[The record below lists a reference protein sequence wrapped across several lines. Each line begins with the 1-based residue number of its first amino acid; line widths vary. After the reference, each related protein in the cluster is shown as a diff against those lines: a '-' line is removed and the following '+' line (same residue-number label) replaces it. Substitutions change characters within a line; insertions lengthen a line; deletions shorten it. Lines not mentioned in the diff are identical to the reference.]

1 MLIMMR
7 DSTGKARIVGPT
19 CETGFTGLKGEAGGT
34 CVTGLTGYRETRSTG
49 IKTSMYD
56 GFVLLVDV

>member
-19 CETGFTGLKGEAGGT
+19 CETGFTGLKGEAD
-34 CVTGLTGYRETRSTG
+34 GYRETRSTG